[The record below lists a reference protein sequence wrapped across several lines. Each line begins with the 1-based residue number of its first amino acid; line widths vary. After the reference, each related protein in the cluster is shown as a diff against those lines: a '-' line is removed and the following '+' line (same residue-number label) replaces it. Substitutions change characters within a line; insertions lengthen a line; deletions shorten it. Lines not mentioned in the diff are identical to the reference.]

1 MMSHSL
7 HGQLFPFL
15 LGAHETQQTV
25 YRSNS
30 FCRFLRLQSLVAE
43 CGEASKTRPWN
54 YQNNIKTWVQLLGS
68 YTPAKQYWYC

>member
-30 FCRFLRLQSLVAE
+30 FVEFLRTTKLSRRMWRGSKNAPLE
-43 CGEASKTRPWN
+43 LSKTISKHGP
-54 YQNNIKTWVQLLGS
+54 VVG
-68 YTPAKQYWYC
+68 